1 MNLLCF
7 YLNVECSVDLIGVH
21 EGSQKLLQKGQ
32 HLTPRVRHG
41 HFLLAE
47 VEHAPPLQE
56 DAGLLKV
63 LWMEEGRFLKT
74 QLSQVRILSCLAV

>member
-1 MNLLCF
+1 MLLFKCRLQCC
-7 YLNVECSVDLIGVH
+7 YEDLIRVY

-32 HLTPRVRHG
+32 HLTPRGRHG

-47 VEHAPPLQE
+47 VERSPPLQE

-63 LWMEEGRFLKT
+63 LRVEGGTFLKR
-74 QLSQVRILSCLAV
+74 QLSEVQIPSRLAG